1 MVSSYFGSYGT
12 MSPAD
17 ADEDPT
23 VRTISVKFDGVDE
36 KGDRERAKAKYGT
49 NSVST
54 AKYTAFSFL
63 PM

>member
-1 MVSSYFGSYGT
+1 MTSFFGSYGT
-12 MSPAD
+12 MSPAH

-23 VRTISVKFDGVDE
+23 VRTINVSFDGINE
-36 KGDRERAKAKYGT
+36 KVDRERARAEFGS